1 MATIDFPDH
10 LIALERSAWAE
21 IQRGE
26 LTVETARAVHEAVV
40 AFAAES
46 GLARLDVEMGLKKAV
61 RHPDP
66 ELAA

>member
-1 MATIDFPDH
+1 MTIKFPED

-26 LTVETARAVHEAVV
+26 LTVETARAVHEGIAK
-40 AFAAES
+40 FAAES
-46 GLARLDVEMGLKKAV
+46 KLARLDVEMELKRAV